1 MVGVDVTYGLLT
13 DQTCISQEEYKE
25 FKKLQANY
33 SELAELQKLIEEKY
47 YIPVET
53 QKLYEGMYKG
63 LFSGIGDPYSAYL
76 TKDEYD
82 ELMISTTGEYQ
93 GIGVTIAPDE
103 ADYINVVA
111 PMDGSPAEK
120 AGVKSGDKI
129 IAVNGASFSGKTI
142 DAAASA
148 MRGKEGTKVKIK
160 VLRGTETIDME
171 IIRAKITLETVHS
184 EMLDNK
190 IGYIRISSFE
200 EHTANDFGEAI
211 RNMELSDAKGL
222 VVDLRDNPGGLVDVS
237 VKVAD
242 YLLPEGIVTYTENRK
257 GEKKYFKSKEGAT
270 DLPFVLLINGGS
282 ASASEI
288 VAGAIKDYKAGDIVG
303 VTSYGKGIIQEI
315 IPLDNGGAT
324 KLTIMQYFSP
334 KGSVIHQVGIKPDY
348 EVALSEQDYVNG
360 LLPKEKDKQL
370 QKAIELL
377 Q

>member
-222 VVDLRDNPGGLVDVS
+222 VVDLRDNPGDWL
-237 VKVAD
+237 
-242 YLLPEGIVTYTENRK
+242 
-257 GEKKYFKSKEGAT
+257 
-270 DLPFVLLINGGS
+270 
-282 ASASEI
+282 
-288 VAGAIKDYKAGDIVG
+288 
-303 VTSYGKGIIQEI
+303 
-315 IPLDNGGAT
+315 
-324 KLTIMQYFSP
+324 M
-334 KGSVIHQVGIKPDY
+334 
-348 EVALSEQDYVNG
+348 
-360 LLPKEKDKQL
+360 
-370 QKAIELL
+370 
-377 Q
+377 